1 MTHPARSFLAGLA
14 LAAAAAATAFTALP
28 PPARAHGF
36 QLGAIA
42 IGHPWAR
49 ATAPGQPGGAGY
61 LSLDNR
67 GAADRLLS
75 ARAAVAE
82 RVELH
87 AMWMDGDVMR
97 MRQRDAIDLPAGEK
111 VDFKPGGTHLM
122 LVGLKAPLKAGDRFP
137 LTLTFEKAGTVEVVV
152 NVEAA
157 SAPAAAA
164 GSAPSHAD
172 AHH

>member
-1 MTHPARSFLAGLA
+1 MTRNTRSLFAGLA
-14 LAAAAAATAFTALP
+14 LAAAQLAAH
-28 PPARAHGF
+28 AHGF

-49 ATAPGQPGGAGY
+49 ATVPGQPGGAGY

-67 GAADRLLS
+67 GPAADRLLS

-87 AMWMDGDVMR
+87 EMWMEGDVMR
-97 MRQRDAIDLPAGEK
+97 MRQRDAIAVPAGAK
-111 VDFKPGGTHLM
+111 VEFRPGGAHLM
-122 LVGLKAPLKAGDRFP
+122 LIGLKAPLKTGEKFP
-137 LTLTFEKAGTVEVVV
+137 LVLTFEKAGTVEVVV

-157 SAPAAAA
+157 GGAEPGHA
-164 GSAPSHAD
+164 GMRH
-172 AHH
+172 